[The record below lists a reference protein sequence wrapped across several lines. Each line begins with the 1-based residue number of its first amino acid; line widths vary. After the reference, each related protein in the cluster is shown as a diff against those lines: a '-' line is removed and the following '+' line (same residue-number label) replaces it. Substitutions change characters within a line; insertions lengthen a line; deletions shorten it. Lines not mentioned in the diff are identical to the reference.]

1 MINIYN
7 TGQILDDNANNIDNA
22 NEASIIALD
31 NHIYIETITLS
42 WHLAYQACSSCP
54 NLKDMS
60 LIAQYLERTN
70 IDKDFKVSASDSY
83 SEFCELFF
91 HNDHKDENF
100 ATEFNVAIKTLQK
113 NMFSN
118 PYIVL
123 IIFSNFADIML
134 IKNFQSYWIISDKI
148 NATSEPE
155 LIMSIIYNIKS
166 VEKIIGVGDVKQ
178 LMPVVLSCCQS

>member
-1 MINIYN
+1 M
-7 TGQILDDNANNIDNA
+7 
-22 NEASIIALD
+22 
-31 NHIYIETITLS
+31 
-42 WHLAYQACSSCP
+42 
-54 NLKDMS
+54 
-60 LIAQYLERTN
+60 
-70 IDKDFKVSASDSY
+70 SASDSY

-100 ATEFNVAIKTLQK
+100 AIEFNVVIKTLQK
-113 NMFSN
+113 DIFSN
-118 PYIVL
+118 LYIVL

-148 NATSEPE
+148 NATFEPE

-178 LMPVVLSCCQS
+178 LMPVVLSCYQS